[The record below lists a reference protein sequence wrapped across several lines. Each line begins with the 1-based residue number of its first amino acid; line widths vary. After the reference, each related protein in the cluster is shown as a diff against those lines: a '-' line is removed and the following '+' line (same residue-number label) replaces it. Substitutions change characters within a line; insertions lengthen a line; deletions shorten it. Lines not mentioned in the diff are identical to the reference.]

1 MHEPYYTKTLQDIQH
16 FSRAVIGRPLYPYQL
31 QAARAVIKSVRLH
44 RGHEF
49 LIVMSRQSGKN
60 ETISQLLVYLLNIYS
75 RAGGSIV
82 YAAIGDNIGRGLRRL
97 EEHLDN
103 PWNKGR
109 WKREARPTRR
119 TLGKASV
126 VFLSSHPQAHARG
139 QTAHHLLVVD
149 ELQDQDPAH
158 LQAVFQPM
166 RAAYNATAVYL
177 GTVRTTHDALWRKKE
192 QLERQQA
199 RDAVRRVYM
208 AGPGDVCPQNEHYG
222 RFLAAQIAQH
232 GRDHPL
238 IASEYYLQ
246 PIDDAAGLFP
256 PRRLALLHGS
266 HIRRIG
272 PHFRRIGPHFRR
284 PGPHP
289 IPHPTSNNT
298 AFRTPNSAF
307 DKSEI
312 RNPKFY
318 LATLDV
324 AGIDEGPSGALDPSL
339 KTPARDYTVCT
350 IFAVDDD
357 PNSDA
362 GPIYRALDIFVDHGT
377 PHFQTGDPASP
388 SLAQQLLAYL
398 RHWGITHLIGDAGGV
413 GEGLLDW
420 LAHHLGPSVVT
431 PFKFTPRSKAQLGVN
446 FLALVETNRFKYW
459 RQEHEYDDAWYF
471 YRQAAACAYDLPP
484 GRPLE
489 THMSWSVPPTVNIAT
504 PAGLEPL
511 HDDRLI
517 SAALIAHADTL
528 IKEGKIKIGR
538 AQSSITAPYDPLND
552 LPPW

>member
-1 MHEPYYTKTLQDIQH
+1 MYEPYYTKTLQDIQH

-31 QAARAVIKSVRLH
+31 QAARAVIESVRLH

-109 WKREARPTRR
+109 WKREAQPLRR

-166 RAAYNATAVYL
+166 RAANNATAVYL

-192 QLERQQA
+192 QLERLQA

-208 AGPGDVCPQNEHYG
+208 AGPDDVCPQNRHYG

-232 GRDHPL
+232 GRDHPR

-246 PIDDAAGLFP
+246 PLDTASALFP

-266 HIRRIG
+266 NCRRLG
-272 PHFRRIGPHFRR
+272 PHFRSS
-284 PGPHP
+284 
-289 IPHPTSNNT
+289 HPTS
-298 AFRTPNSAF
+298 
-307 DKSEI
+307 DICVSEAATSYI
-312 RNPKFY
+312 
-318 LATLDV
+318 ATLDV
-324 AGIDEGPSGALDPSL
+324 AGIDEGLPGALDPSL
-339 KTPARDYTVCT
+339 KAPARDYTVCT
-350 IFAVDDD
+350 IFTVDDD
-357 PNSDA
+357 PQNDA
-362 GPIYRALDIFVDHGT
+362 GPTYRALDIFVDHGT
-377 PHFQTGDPASP
+377 PHFQTAGPASP

-413 GEGLLDW
+413 GQGLLDW

-431 PFKFTPRSKAQLGVN
+431 PFKFTPRSKAQLGVD

-459 RQEHEYDDAWYF
+459 RQECEYDDAWHF
-471 YRQAAACAYDLPP
+471 YRQAAACTYDLPP

-489 THMSWSVPPTVNIAT
+489 THMSWSVPPTVKIST
-504 PAGLEPL
+504 PTGLQPL

-517 SAALIAHADTL
+517 SAALIAQADSL
-528 IKEGKIKIGR
+528 IRDGKIKFGR
-538 AQSSITAPYDPLND
+538 AHSSITAPYDPIDD